1 VSFRVSEANDIDKT
15 GTTRLSRIPIWHSF
29 TIPML
34 VSWVVVVFVGLL
46 VAGLL
51 F

>member
-1 VSFRVSEANDIDKT
+1 VNINQT
-15 GTTRLSRIPIWHSF
+15 GTTRLSRNPIWHSF

-46 VAGLL
+46 VASLL